1 MSENFTPKQATWYD
15 TTIKAKQFL
24 VTVYVEESET
34 EDNFVLDTNTD
45 DEYDYT
51 KCITKVIGDHL
62 KSVNDV
68 RIVDV
73 AVDRDKDKIIKL
85 IKGE

>member
-1 MSENFTPKQATWYD
+1 MQKQS
-15 TTIKAKQFL
+15 FL
-24 VTVYVEESET
+24 VTVYVDDSEAKSG
-34 EDNFVLDTNTD
+34 FVLDTNTD